1 MVPGGVSTDDRID
14 KVEIPRGTFSA
25 RIGPNGRVKLPAEVH
40 RYLVRVSD
48 ERAKF
53 FVTTTDM
60 RSIRIYTTEAWR
72 RNQELFASYREDPQA
87 ARTVE
92 FVANVMGRDSEI
104 DDQGRVV
111 VHAELRRRL
120 GLEDQ
125 DVRLQCHKG
134 RISIYSE
141 ELIEELLGQAQQNLP
156 AAEAKMDQ
164 AGML

>member
-1 MVPGGVSTDDRID
+1 M
-14 KVEIPRGTFSA
+14 
-25 RIGPNGRVKLPAEVH
+25 KLPAEIY
-40 RYLVRVSD
+40 RYLIRVSQ
-48 ERAKF
+48 EGAKL

-60 RSIRIYTTEAWR
+60 QSIRIYTIEAWR

-92 FVANVMGRDSEI
+92 FVANVMGRDSEL

-111 VHAELRRRL
+111 IHAELRRRL

-134 RISIYSE
+134 RVSIYSE
-141 ELIEELLGQAQQNLP
+141 KRIEELLSQATENLP
-156 AAEAKMDQ
+156 AAGTKMDQ